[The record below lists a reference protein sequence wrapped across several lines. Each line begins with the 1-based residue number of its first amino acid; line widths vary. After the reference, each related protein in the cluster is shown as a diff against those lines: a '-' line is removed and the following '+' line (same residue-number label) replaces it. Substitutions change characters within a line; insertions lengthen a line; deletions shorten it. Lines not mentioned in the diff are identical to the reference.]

1 LDSPK
6 QVRADLSF
14 LLPADFRA
22 SVEHLIN
29 DWPAFEQALAAP
41 PSLSVRIHPT
51 KFKSTPN
58 LEKVPWCPHGFY
70 LNERPVF
77 SFDPA
82 FHGGAYYVQEAGSML
97 LWHVFDSLFP
107 ENRELK
113 VLDLCAAPGGKS
125 TLILSWLNNRGFLV
139 ANEVIGKRA
148 RILEENL
155 NKWGYSNRLVTNSDP
170 EKFEK
175 IGELFDVIVVD
186 APCSGEGMFRKEEDA
201 VSMWS
206 LENVQ
211 HCHLRQNRILEQA
224 MACLKPGGYLI
235 YSTCTYNET
244 ENEGS
249 VRGILKQFNASSV
262 DLNLPE
268 NFNINRSERDGIIG
282 YRCFPHKVRSEGFFT
297 GVLRKPESDLKPY
310 STGKKNDKKLKD
322 SDSLAPVIAPWL
334 ADSKRFSFLEHRGEI
349 IFFPKEYADF
359 SMRLTSDLHVLSL
372 GTKAGKVI
380 RNELIPDHSLALSVD
395 LNPSAIPTLEMDD
408 AQVLAY
414 LKKDSFAVDAAFQ
427 GLTLC
432 CYHGIACG
440 WGKVI
445 SGRMKNAYPVN
456 LRIQHS
462 NPVIQS
468 LF

>member
-1 LDSPK
+1 
-6 QVRADLSF
+6 LSF

-58 LEKVPWCPHGFY
+58 LEKVPWCPHGYY

-97 LWHVFDSLFP
+97 LWHVLDYLFP

-113 VLDLCAAPGGKS
+113 FLDLCAAPGGKS
-125 TLILSWLNNRGFLV
+125 TLILSWLNNHGFLV

-235 YSTCTYNET
+235 YSTCTYNQI
-244 ENEGS
+244 ENEES
-249 VRGILKQFNASSV
+249 ISGILKQFDASSI

-268 NFNINRSERDGIIG
+268 SYNITRSEIDGVIG

-297 GVLRKPESDLKPY
+297 SVVQKSNESDQLHNEYVKPGKSQKPDKNLK
-310 STGKKNDKKLKD
+310 S
-322 SDSLAPVIAPWL
+322 VIAPWL
-334 ADSKRFSFLEHRGEI
+334 LPRLTEVLEVTDTSYMEHRGEV
-349 IFFPKEYADF
+349 FFLPEAYF
-359 SMRLTSDLHVLSL
+359 SFAMGLASVLHVLSI
-372 GTKAGKVI
+372 GTHAGKII
-380 RNELIPDHSLALSVD
+380 RDELIPSHELALSID
-395 LNPSAIPTLEMDD
+395 LKSGDFIQLEMSDEQ
-408 AQVLAY
+408 ALAY
-414 LKKDSFAVDAAFQ
+414 LKKESFSVDSKQ
-427 GLTLC
+427 LGLALC
-432 CYHGIACG
+432 LHKGVACG
-440 WGKVI
+440 WAKII
-445 SGRMKNAYPVN
+445 SGKLKNSYPVN
-456 LRIQHS
+456 LRIMHPQPH
-462 NPVIQS
+462 VVS
-468 LF
+468 LV